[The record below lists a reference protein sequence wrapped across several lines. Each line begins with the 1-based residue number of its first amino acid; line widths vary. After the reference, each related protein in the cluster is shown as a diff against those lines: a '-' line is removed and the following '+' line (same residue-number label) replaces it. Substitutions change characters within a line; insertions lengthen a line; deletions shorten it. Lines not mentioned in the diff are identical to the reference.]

1 MMTTQQHLSRQS
13 QVQSRIGLREGTG
26 REVEISRISHC
37 NFFVHDSTSLLPIQ
51 KNEGLRWR

>member
-1 MMTTQQHLSRQS
+1 MMTTPQHLSRQS
-13 QVQSRIGLREGTG
+13 QVQTRIGSREGTG

-37 NFFVHDSTSLLPIQ
+37 ISLFHDSTSLLPIQ